1 MVDVA
6 GEVAGVVFI
15 VRDDVELKLVVDTVR
30 DPTRC
35 VITETV
41 SLDLAS
47 AEVPTWVGLLTLG
60 EGTTE
65 VGSMFI
71 FEV

>member
-1 MVDVA
+1 MGVA
-6 GEVAGVVFI
+6 GEVADVVFI
-15 VRDDVELKLVVDTVR
+15 VRDDVELELLVDTVR

-41 SLDLAS
+41 SLDWVS
-47 AEVPTWVGLLTLG
+47 VEVPSWVDLLTLG
-60 EGTTE
+60 EGAAE
-65 VGSMFI
+65 DGGMLI